1 MISNNIYFDKM
12 EKKLVNIS
20 KQRLKNIR
28 SGLLQIVEDSGND
41 KDHLPLLDLSDSQI
55 NRLVKICESL
65 PFEDIVQS
73 IKK

>member
-1 MISNNIYFDKM
+1 M
-12 EKKLVNIS
+12 NIS
-20 KQRLKNIR
+20 KQRLQNIR
-28 SGLLQIVEDSGND
+28 SGLSQIVEDSGND

-55 NRLVKICESL
+55 NRLVKICESI

>member
-1 MISNNIYFDKM
+1 M

-20 KQRLKNIR
+20 KQRLQNIR
-28 SGLLQIVEDSGND
+28 SGLSQIVEDSGND

-65 PFEDIVQS
+65 PFEDIVKN
-73 IKK
+73 IKT